1 MMDAIGRLSEMSR
14 QVLALAKKEAAFF
27 QHEQIGTE
35 HILLAMTAVPE
46 ALATRLLR
54 RQGIDPQVVVREIVS
69 NLTIGQAA
77 DSQNIVLSMAA
88 RRTIEVASRQAQRM
102 NAEYIGTEHLL
113 LGMLHDRDSLTTRIL
128 V

>member
-1 MMDAIGRLSEMSR
+1 MMDALGRLSEMSR

-27 QHEQIGTE
+27 QHDQIGTE

-88 RRTIEVASRQAQRM
+88 RRTIEISSSRGPADECRVHRHRTP
-102 NAEYIGTEHLL
+102 APRHPA
-113 LGMLHDRDSLTTRIL
+113 
-128 V
+128 

>member
-1 MMDAIGRLSEMSR
+1 M
-14 QVLALAKKEAAFF
+14 
-27 QHEQIGTE
+27 
-35 HILLAMTAVPE
+35 
-46 ALATRLLR
+46 ATRLLR

-128 V
+128 VKLGLDIAALHRQAGGLTERVRAGAGDG